1 MNIEVSSISTVTD
14 LSLVFKSEIQGGGQG
29 KCPFQQTIMAKP
41 RDKLIGG
48 NISEHVHQ
56 QLRQTQI
63 LSAVSPRQESCRN
76 EADNVQKSND
86 SASLTA
92 RQFEENASVATRE
105 NYFTSIKTFTAFELP

>member
-1 MNIEVSSISTVTD
+1 MNIKLSSKSTLTD
-14 LSLVFKSEIQGGGQG
+14 LCLVFKSEIQGGGKG
-29 KCPFQQTIMAKP
+29 KCPFYQTIMAKP

-63 LSAVSPRQESCRN
+63 VSAVSTRQESCRS
-76 EADNVQKSND
+76 EADKVQKSNG

-92 RQFEENASVATRE
+92 RQLEENASVATRE
-105 NYFTSIKTFTAFELP
+105 NYFTSIKTFIAFELP

>member
-1 MNIEVSSISTVTD
+1 MLE
-14 LSLVFKSEIQGGGQG
+14 SETQEGVKD
-29 KCPFQQTIMAKP
+29 KCPFYQTIMAKP

-48 NISEHVHQ
+48 NVSEHVHQ

-63 LSAVSPRQESCRN
+63 VSAVSTRQESCRS
-76 EADNVQKSND
+76 EADKVQKSNG

-92 RQFEENASVATRE
+92 RQLEENASVATKE